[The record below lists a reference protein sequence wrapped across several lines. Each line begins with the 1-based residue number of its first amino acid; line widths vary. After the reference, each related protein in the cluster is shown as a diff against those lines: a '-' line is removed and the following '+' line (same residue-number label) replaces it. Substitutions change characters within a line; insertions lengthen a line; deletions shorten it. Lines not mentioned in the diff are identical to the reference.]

1 MLKND
6 PPPGTRVRFVREV
19 RKART
24 ADVATLV
31 RPMRKYLVESA
42 SDQFEVDFRGETI
55 IVERRDIE
63 IVATAA
69 N

>member
-19 RKART
+19 KKAKTDDAAR
-24 ADVATLV
+24 LV
-31 RPMRKYLVESA
+31 KSMRKYLEESA
-42 SDQFEVDFRGETI
+42 SDQFEVDFRGETM

-63 IVATAA
+63 IAD
-69 N
+69 